1 MESHINSQIVKD
13 LFKISI
19 IGFIHRQLI
28 GIRKSKTQ
36 HELSKHTCIF
46 FANVR
51 RSDVRTDVL
60 QYYFKSFIK
69 YFDV

>member
-36 HELSKHTCIF
+36 HELRKKIRVYNSPIEGYQT
-46 FANVR
+46 
-51 RSDVRTDVL
+51 
-60 QYYFKSFIK
+60 
-69 YFDV
+69 